1 MSKCRL
7 VVLASLLASLL
18 ALFGTMTPPAQA
30 GEKFDTV
37 RITTIDS
44 VELMAQYYPCSGA
57 KVKNPPVIIML
68 HPVGESSQ
76 KKPWQSLAET
86 LSTKFAVLT
95 FDFRGHGKSTEV
107 LPETFWK
114 FAPNLQG
121 NPKVNA
127 ANSAGKSSIDIKEFN
142 KSYYPVLVND
152 IAAVKSFLDRKN
164 DTGACNTSST
174 ILLGADS
181 GATLGALWL
190 AAEWH
195 RYKVVQNPVNPLIT
209 TVDPRAEGNDY
220 IAGVWLSIN
229 PSLGSHTLSVGRLLD
244 VPMRQKA
251 MPTVFLHSDEDAKGK
266 SLANNLIKAFKSP
279 REKNKYPFTDR
290 VEVKA
295 GKLTG
300 MELLQPSLQT
310 DQAIL
315 EYLNGVV
322 DLKGREWTE
331 REFRK
336 TAYVWRMSPAAP
348 PMNAHN
354 ANDNN
359 LVFDTYLKFAR

>member
-1 MSKCRL
+1 MSKCRYL
-7 VVLASLLASLL
+7 LL
-18 ALFGTMTPPAQA
+18 ALSLAVTLALTSAAQTAQA
-30 GEKFDTV
+30 GEKFDKV
-37 RITTIDS
+37 RITTVDS
-44 VELMAQYYPCSGA
+44 VELSAHYYACRDS
-57 KVKNPPVIIML
+57 KTKSPPVVIML
-68 HPVGESSQ
+68 HPVGESSA
-76 KKPWQSLAET
+76 KKTWQALAEK
-86 LSTKFAVLT
+86 LSEKFAVLT
-95 FDFRGHGKSTEV
+95 FDFRGHGNSTEV

-114 FAPNLQG
+114 FTPNLQG

-127 ANSAGKSSIDIKEFN
+127 ANAAGKSTIDIKEFN

-152 IAAVKSFLDRKN
+152 IAAVKCFLDRKN

-174 ILLGADS
+174 ILLGAEN
-181 GATLGALWL
+181 GASLGALWL

-195 RYKVVQNPVNPLIT
+195 RYKIVPSPVNPLIT
-209 TVDPRAEGNDY
+209 TIDPRAEGNDY

-229 PSLGSHTLSVGRLLD
+229 PTVGTHTLPISRLLD
-244 VPMRQKA
+244 ISMRQKA

-266 SLANNLIKAFKSP
+266 SLANNLVKPFKTASQ
-279 REKNKYPFTDR
+279 KNKYPFTDR

-336 TAYVWRMSPAAP
+336 TAYVWRMTPNGP
-348 PMNAHN
+348 PVNAHN